1 MQTPKKGSVK
11 SAVKTAV
18 KKTVAKPKTGYAP
31 NQPVDKSTDKGY
43 ISKSTN
49 DKGKVD
55 SVFGITHP
63 KNISN
68 ERAKS
73 YFAGSDGKVS
83 YETFKNKP
91 DKTMNLLVPDFKKS
105 VDTTGYAAGKKE
117 FTVNSITRK
126 PGQLTTTKSAKIKR
140 SQVNPTLDK
149 MKKAAAKLKKG
160 GTVKSKKK

>member
-31 NQPVDKSTDKGY
+31 NQNVDKSTDKGY

-49 DKGKVD
+49 NKGKVD
-55 SVFGITHP
+55 YVFGVTKP
-63 KNISN
+63 KDISN
-68 ERAKS
+68 QRVKN
-73 YFAGSDGKVS
+73 YYAGSDGKVG
-83 YETFKNKP
+83 YETIKAKSDGAIDLN
-91 DKTMNLLVPDFKKS
+91 TPDFKKS